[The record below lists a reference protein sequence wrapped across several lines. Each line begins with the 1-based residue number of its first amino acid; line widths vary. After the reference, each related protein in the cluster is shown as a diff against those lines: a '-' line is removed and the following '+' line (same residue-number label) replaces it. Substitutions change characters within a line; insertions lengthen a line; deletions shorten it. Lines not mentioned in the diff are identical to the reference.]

1 MKFKELQTKNKEDLV
16 KIFAETKLELLK
28 EKAQVAAGAM
38 AKNPGKIKQLK
49 KTIAKIK
56 QLENA

>member
-1 MKFKELQTKNKEDLV
+1 MRFKELEQKNKNELA
-16 KIFAETKLELLK
+16 KILAETKLELMK
-28 EKAQVAAGAM
+28 ETAQVAAGSM

-56 QLENA
+56 QLGL